1 MKVLQDKIKLKELK
15 IFERKN
21 SSVLAFSVFH
31 GLKIENVNAR

>member
-1 MKVLQDKIKLKELK
+1 MKVLQDKVKLKELK

-21 SSVLAFSVFH
+21 RSVLVFSVFH